1 MGYERTEDCFT
12 VIGRYD
18 DSGETTVAV
27 IQRDSDHADP
37 HWTALK
43 HTAALSEEGEFEVV
57 ALLRGRCEILVTQ
70 QSLRLFA
77 ERLLAQD

>member
-1 MGYERTEDCFT
+1 MTHERIEDCFT
-12 VIGRYD
+12 IIGRYD

-27 IQRDSDHADP
+27 IRRDGEHADP

-43 HTAALSEEGEFEVV
+43 HTALLSEQGEFEVV
-57 ALLRGRCEILVTQ
+57 ALLRGRCEVLVTQ

-77 ERLLAQD
+77 ERLLAQE